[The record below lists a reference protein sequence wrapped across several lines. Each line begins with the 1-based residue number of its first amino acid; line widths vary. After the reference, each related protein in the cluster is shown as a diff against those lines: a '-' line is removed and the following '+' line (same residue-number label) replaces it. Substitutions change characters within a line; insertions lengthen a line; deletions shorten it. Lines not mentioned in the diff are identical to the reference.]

1 MTIRPVGDELLHADR
16 LTMKLVVAF
25 RNSANA
31 AKNADRIRA
40 IHSRTLQYG
49 AVIATECRVSMV
61 ERLGK
66 DELEGHERMWYDS
79 KEVQYHPG
87 KCVERMRKTEKP

>member
-1 MTIRPVGDELLHADR
+1 MTIRPVGDELLHADK
-16 LTMKLVVAF
+16 LMMKLVVAF

-49 AVIATECRVSMV
+49 AVIATKFRVSMV
-61 ERLGK
+61 GATWER
-66 DELEGHERMWYDS
+66 
-79 KEVQYHPG
+79 
-87 KCVERMRKTEKP
+87 